1 MVNISGYVLSTNSQ
15 NFTQKDLA
23 EVKKFQKVLGGLL
36 F

>member
-1 MVNISGYVLSTNSQ
+1 MVNISGYELSTNSQ

-23 EVKKFQKVLGGLL
+23 EVKKVLGGLL